1 MTNPATTSL
10 LDRANLDRDSV
21 RHEIARGLSG
31 ADDGELFLEY
41 SQTEALMFDNGRLK
55 QATYDTSQGFGLRAV
70 KDDAVG
76 YAHSS
81 DVSLPALIRA
91 ADAVHAVR
99 GGYSG
104 NFAAAPA
111 HTNVRLYGDDNP
123 LDAPGFESK
132 VKLLAEID
140 AYVRDKDPR
149 VRQVTVSLGATW
161 QVVEILRPDGESYRD
176 IRPLVR
182 VNISV
187 VAGQGDRQESGSKG
201 YGGREGYARFIET
214 KAWREAADGAI
225 REALVNLESVPAPA
239 GEMDVVLGAGWP
251 GVMLH
256 EAVGHGLE
264 GDFNRK
270 QTSAFAGLMGQQ
282 VAAKGVTVVDDGTM
296 ASRRGSLSIDDE
308 GTPTNRTVLI
318 EDGILVGYMQDRQNA
333 RLMNMKPTG
342 NGRRQGYAH
351 VPMPRMT
358 NTYMLAGSRDPGG
371 NPGLGQERHLR
382 RQFRRRPGRHHL
394 GQIRVPVHRG
404 LQDRERQDRRAAEGR
419 DADRQRADRPASHHH
434 DRQRSRARYRHRHLR
449 QERPG
454 RAGRRRPADAADGTH
469 HGRRNRRM
477 SIDER
482 NGAPPKDVQLARPG
496 RPARRRSCWSVFL
509 AKGALAEPFYVPS
522 GSMEPTLLI
531 GDALLASKFPY
542 GYSAASLPIQITLP
556 ETGRVFGGTPKR
568 GDVVVFRWPGDRSQ
582 AWVKRVVGLPGDRI
596 QMRQGQLFIND
607 HAAEL
612 KPDGIGEAEDDNGG
626 CEAGVSLYRDV
637 AGRRQPRRSSSCAT
651 TAGSTTRPKSRCRRA
666 VCS

>member
-1 MTNPATTSL
+1 MPQPPCSTAPISTAT
-10 LDRANLDRDSV
+10 V
-21 RHEIARGLSG
+21 RHEVARGLAG

-41 SQTEALMFDNGRLK
+41 AQTEALMFDNGRLK

-91 ADAVHAVR
+91 ADAVAAVR

-104 NFAAAPA
+104 SFAAAPA

-123 LDAPGFESK
+123 LDAPGFEAK

-149 VRQVTVSLGATW
+149 VRQVSVSVGATW

-182 VNISV
+182 VNVSV

-201 YGGREGYARFIET
+201 YGGREPYARFIET

-225 REALVNLESVPAPA
+225 REAMVNLESVPAPA
-239 GEMDVVLGAGWP
+239 GEMDVVLGPGWP

-282 VAAKGVTVVDDGTM
+282 VAAKGVTVVDDGTI

-342 NGRRQGYAH
+342 NGRRQSHAH

-358 NTYMLAGSRDPGG
+358 NTYMLAGRHDPAEILASVKNGIFAANFGG
-371 NPGLGQERHLR
+371 GQVDITSGKYVFQCTEAYKIENGKIGAPLKGAMLIGNGPTDLHRITMIGNDLALDSGIGTCGKNGQGVPVGVGQPTLRMERITVGGTADEREDDTGSIDGARLAR
-382 RQFRRRPGRHHL
+382 TARPGR
-394 GQIRVPVHRG
+394 GDRG
-404 LQDRERQDRRAAEGR
+404 DRFSRQ
-419 DADRQRADRPASHHH
+419 
-434 DRQRSRARYRHRHLR
+434 
-449 QERPG
+449 G
-454 RAGRRRPADAADGTH
+454 RAGRAVLCAVAFDGADAVDRRRDAGVEISLRLRRGVAADP
-469 HGRRNRRM
+469 RRLSRNRTGVRR
-477 SIDER
+477 DAEAR
-482 NGAPPKDVQLARPG
+482 RRRGVPLAG
-496 RPARRRSCWSVFL
+496 RPLAGLGEARRRS
-509 AKGALAEPFYVPS
+509 ARRPHP
-522 GSMEPTLLI
+522 
-531 GDALLASKFPY
+531 DA
-542 GYSAASLPIQITLP
+542 
-556 ETGRVFGGTPKR
+556 
-568 GDVVVFRWPGDRSQ
+568 
-582 AWVKRVVGLPGDRI
+582 
-596 QMRQGQLFIND
+596 
-607 HAAEL
+607 
-612 KPDGIGEAEDDNGG
+612 
-626 CEAGVSLYRDV
+626 AG
-637 AGRRQPRRSSSCAT
+637 PCSSS
-651 TAGSTTRPKSRCRRA
+651 TASRSR
-666 VCS
+666 